1 MKEKEIEEEIFSCTH
16 CNNDVKNDDEFCTH
30 CGSILIENVH
40 CYQHPKADAEG
51 VCIIC
56 SLPYCKKCGAFSN
69 NLFLCNAHAE
79 YEIYEG
85 MARIY
90 STLND
95 TPAQHAKTCLEQA
108 GLHPVLF
115 CRVQPHGGPRIVY
128 TLFRS
133 AGDKGG
139 YLVNEIK
146 VMVPCQE
153 VINAEKVLRKLK
165 IVEPNRVTI

>member
-1 MKEKEIEEEIFSCTH
+1 MKKVDDEILSCSK
-16 CNNDVKNDDEFCTH
+16 CNNDVRDDDEFCSQ
-30 CGSILIENVH
+30 CGSIFIENVGCNRH
-40 CYQHPKADAEG
+40 SKVEAEG

-56 SLPYCKKCGAFSN
+56 CLPFCEKCGAFAN
-69 NLFLCNAHAE
+69 NVFLCDKHSG

-95 TPAQHAKTCLEQA
+95 TPAQYAKTCLGQA
-108 GLHPVLF
+108 GFHPVLF
-115 CRVQPHGGPRIVY
+115 CRVQPKEGPRFVY

-133 AGDKGG
+133 AGDSGSHI
-139 YLVNEIK
+139 VNEIK

-153 VINAEKVLRKLK
+153 VMKAEKVLRKLK
-165 IVEPNRVTI
+165 ILEANSATV